1 MKRNCLVKKNCAWN
15 IIKKLYKKVKE
26 DDIFAL
32 ASQLAYNLIL
42 SFFPFLIFL
51 LTIIGASNLNEN
63 GALEILKIFLPIS
76 AYDLVQSTIQEVFAV
91 QSKNLLWLSIILAIW
106 TASSGFRAVIKGLNK
121 AYQVKETRSY
131 IRVKLISMLCTVVLA
146 LLILFTLFLLVFGDT
161 IGKYLL
167 SKLPFDDA
175 IMFAWDMSRY
185 IVVISMMILT
195 FASLYHFT
203 PSRRLG
209 WSEVLP
215 GAVISTI
222 GWIGTAYIFSYYV
235 NNFSNYSRFYG
246 SLAAI
251 FILMTWLFISSMILL
266 FGGEV
271 NAVLVEDE

>member
-91 QSKNLLWLSIILAIW
+91 QSKNLLWLSIILAIC